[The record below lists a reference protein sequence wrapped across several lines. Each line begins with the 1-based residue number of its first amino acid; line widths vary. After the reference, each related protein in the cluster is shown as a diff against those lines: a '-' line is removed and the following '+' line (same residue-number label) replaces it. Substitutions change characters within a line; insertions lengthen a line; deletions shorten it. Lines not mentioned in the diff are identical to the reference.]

1 MVCFSHFQL
10 GKLVA
15 TVANRLG
22 MQKSWES
29 RFRLMANDYI
39 LTPLLSGT
47 LLRIVKSCA
56 WVHVNLG
63 AKNRESHVNFKVSWI
78 RISLQ
83 CSFRHLGW
91 KHVEPVLAL

>member
-15 TVANRLG
+15 TVVNRLG

-63 AKNRESHVNFKVSWI
+63 G
-78 RISLQ
+78 IS
-83 CSFRHLGW
+83 
-91 KHVEPVLAL
+91 